1 MPWKEL
7 AQIYLD
13 QKNNFLLAHK
23 KFWAVSEN
31 EIKFQQFFIGWLL
44 KIILKVFLFIL
55 VDHIIER
62 LPAVLS
68 FQMES

>member
-1 MPWKEL
+1 MFGSEQQPPIDTKTGQL
-7 AQIYLD
+7 VKI
-13 QKNNFLLAHK
+13 KRNFSNSSL
-23 KFWAVSEN
+23 
-31 EIKFQQFFIGWLL
+31 IGLL

-55 VDHIIER
+55 VDRILEK